1 MDLVIG
7 IGNPLRQDDGIG
19 PRVVE
24 ALPVFPS
31 AEACVVCELVPELT
45 LRLRGA
51 RRVLFV
57 DAEAGGAETQ
67 LGRVTGRESGWGH
80 TLGPEGLLELA
91 ARAFGS
97 APDAWVLSVPGVDF
111 GYGEGL
117 SDRAEGFV
125 PQAVERASR
134 WLSEGQVSA
143 DGA

>member
-1 MDLVIG
+1 VDLVIG
-7 IGNPLRQDDGIG
+7 IGNSLRRDDGVG

-24 ALPVFPS
+24 ALAAFPS
-31 AEACVVCELVPELT
+31 VEACVVCELVPELT

-57 DAEAGGAETQ
+57 DAGAGGAETQ
-67 LGRVTGRESGWGH
+67 LGHVTGRESGWGH
-80 TLGPEGLLELA
+80 TLGPDGLLELA

-97 APDAWVLSVPGVDF
+97 APDAWVLSVPGFDF

-134 WLSEGQVSA
+134 WLSEGDVPGH
-143 DGA
+143 GA

>member
-7 IGNPLRQDDGIG
+7 IGNLLRRDDGIG
-19 PRVVE
+19 PRVAE
-24 ALPVFPS
+24 ALRVSPS
-31 AEACVVCELVPELT
+31 VSACAVCELVPELV
-45 LRLRGA
+45 LRLRDA

-57 DAEAGGAETQ
+57 DADARGTDVR
-67 LGRVTGRESGWGH
+67 LGRVRDEGSRWGH

-97 APDAWVLSVPGVDF
+97 APDAWVLSVPGFDF